1 MDQTTG
7 VANGAQPPADLA
19 GLADVDPAHQPALPD
34 RTDSGLPPHMR
45 ASVTDVPVT
54 PGIDSEAYNS
64 EADLA
69 AGTNGHHGAHQSE
82 PGYFSRH
89 DVDHAIAAS
98 PAPNTTNVEGQSF
111 QSKVDT
117 GAQEGTNFLRRLSL
131 AVMQHPLGAP
141 LASPSKE
148 SMSEIRA
155 LSPDLALTGNII
167 SATFNIPNQLKYR
180 KGADW
185 VSFCL
190 LALFPHFLHISF
202 CLRLRFA
209 TLVFPWVWRS

>member
-1 MDQTTG
+1 MDHTAG
-7 VANGAQPPADLA
+7 VANGAQHPAEPA
-19 GLADVDPAHQPALPD
+19 GLADVDPAHPALPD
-34 RTDSGLPPHMR
+34 RTDSGLPPHLR

-64 EADLA
+64 EADV
-69 AGTNGHHGAHQSE
+69 AGTNGHHHHGGAHQSE

-131 AVMQHPLGAP
+131 AVMQHPLGAL

-185 VSFCL
+185 VCLCSFPFFSLPFSLCIS
-190 LALFPHFLHISF
+190 LALAPN
-202 CLRLRFA
+202 LRLS
-209 TLVFPWVWRS
+209 FPWA